1 MTEFN
6 GSLYYIASE
15 EETSSELKREV
26 LEGKKHEAL
35 AAAQPPRQLVTSKS
49 WIKLHQPKSWKGIPS
64 LLNQNLQKLSD
75 WKTSMEQSR
84 LEQLNIASFE
94 ITLDNW
100 HQ

>member
-35 AAAQPPRQLVTSKS
+35 AAAQPPGR
-49 WIKLHQPKSWKGIPS
+49 WS
-64 LLNQNLQKLSD
+64 LQRAGSSYINPNLG
-75 WKTSMEQSR
+75 R
-84 LEQLNIASFE
+84 GHPAC
-94 ITLDNW
+94 
-100 HQ
+100 